1 MEEIK
6 PKLLVSEFLDSLKD
20 RADKNFKGHL
30 HQAFI
35 DWYVEAEFGQ
45 LKWEFTD
52 GPNDGGID
60 AVVWRKPDD
69 KPRVIILQSKF
80 SEKIGEQKL
89 HKGAY
94 KDFQRVV
101 NAFYHGDEAFDEF
114 LDGVAPEIRKFYLK
128 AFKALDGNWLSEK
141 KAFRLITTSKRV
153 PRFEFK
159 RIPQENFVYGPDIQT
174 LYRQFR
180 RVLTPKAQEL
190 ILTIQ
195 DKLSY
200 SDPKR
205 GVTSYLFNAKVS
217 DFKRYLEHNDVGRLV
232 ARNIRYHLPGSVG
245 AGIRKTY
252 EGTPHDFWY
261 LHNGITIVCDDFTER
276 DRRATLTN
284 PSVINGAQTLYA
296 IDRSRVENS
305 PALVGARVI
314 VRGVDA
320 DQPSEDDEWLQRII
334 RGVNTQN
341 RVHNY
346 DFRSN
351 EPEQVLLQTK
361 FRELRVFYERKR
373 GEWRE
378 YRTDPKYKG
387 FKRLSLPLLGQILMV
402 VSEDHGDG
410 VITAKRGVDA
420 IFDDRHYGDIFPPRP
435 KIAHRF
441 GKMYIAYRLFELL
454 SDLGYAKTK
463 DYRRQRHAFWNSVWV
478 LHRGITSNGV
488 GNLGSEM
495 TSLKKAFDLIGKK
508 RTTRKIVRSLTKE
521 VWRAWRVGRKKDP
534 ELYTP
539 NNFFKSKYGNRRILA
554 LAYPRIRKGLHSL
567 CRDLHGAL

>member
-1 MEEIK
+1 
-6 PKLLVSEFLDSLKD
+6 
-20 RADKNFKGHL
+20 
-30 HQAFI
+30 
-35 DWYVEAEFGQ
+35 
-45 LKWEFTD
+45 
-52 GPNDGGID
+52 
-60 AVVWRKPDD
+60 
-69 KPRVIILQSKF
+69 
-80 SEKIGEQKL
+80 
-89 HKGAY
+89 
-94 KDFQRVV
+94 
-101 NAFYHGDEAFDEF
+101 
-114 LDGVAPEIRKFYLK
+114 
-128 AFKALDGNWLSEK
+128 
-141 KAFRLITTSKRV
+141 
-153 PRFEFK
+153 
-159 RIPQENFVYGPDIQT
+159 VYGPEIQT
-174 LYRQFR
+174 LYREFR
-180 RVLTPKAQEL
+180 RVLTPRAQEL
-190 ILTIQ
+190 TLTIQ

-217 DFKRYLEHNDVGRLV
+217 DFQKYLEHNDVGRLV
-232 ARNIRYHLPGSVG
+232 ARNIRYHLPGPVG
-245 AGIRKTY
+245 AGIRRTY

-361 FRELRVFYERKR
+361 FRDLKVFYERKR

-387 FKRLSLPLLGQILMV
+387 FKRLSLPFLGQILMV

-420 IFDDRHYGDIFPPRP
+420 IFNDRHYGEIFPPRP
-435 KIAHRF
+435 KIAYRF

-478 LHRGITSNGV
+478 LHRGMTTNGV
-488 GNLGSEM
+488 GSE
-495 TSLKKAFDLIGKK
+495 TASLKQAFDLIGKK
-508 RTTRKIVRSLTKE
+508 RRTRKIIRSLTKE

-554 LAYPRIRKGLHSL
+554 LAYPKVRKDLHSL
-567 CRDLHGAL
+567 GRDLYRAL